1 MNDIRVITQNKSY
14 TAHNGNDNKHLK
26 SIPKVIYLLAV
37 TTLLA
42 ACNVDA
48 RLAKADELYKQ
59 GVYHKVEK
67 QYLQTVGM
75 IPKNR
80 KALKSQVYYKIA
92 ECNRLLF
99 NMKKADNYYGRAYKN
114 GCKDSIIFLNWAKTQ
129 MAMGNYAGAAR
140 NFERFL
146 QKSQR
151 VAKAALALQNRYCRY
166 FQQQK
171 EFRFFTVVRRVGR
184 RISRIHVQ

>member
-1 MNDIRVITQNKSY
+1 MNNIRVIAQNKST

-26 SIPKVIYLLAV
+26 SISKVIYLLAV

-114 GCKDSIIFLNWAKTQ
+114 GCKDSIFFLNWAKTQ
-129 MAMGNYAGAAR
+129 MAMGNYAGAAK
-140 NFERFL
+140 NFERQSKAPLCLFSSSSPTVGFCRL
-146 QKSQR
+146 AYRKRAVDRKS
-151 VAKAALALQNRYCRY
+151 
-166 FQQQK
+166 
-171 EFRFFTVVRRVGR
+171 VV
-184 RISRIHVQ
+184 

>member
-1 MNDIRVITQNKSY
+1 MNNIRVIAQNKST

-26 SIPKVIYLLAV
+26 SISKVIYLLAV

-99 NMKKADNYYGRAYKN
+99 NMKKLNQIGRAS
-114 GCKDSIIFLNWAKTQ
+114 C
-129 MAMGNYAGAAR
+129 R
-140 NFERFL
+140 ER
-146 QKSQR
+146 
-151 VAKAALALQNRYCRY
+151 V
-166 FQQQK
+166 
-171 EFRFFTVVRRVGR
+171 
-184 RISRIHVQ
+184 